1 MANLLDDNDLQ
12 AIFGVQVLKR
22 PDSFLALP
30 TLKATVEHDWPE
42 EMGTDKDLGNPNYE
56 AREFTL
62 SCGLKGSD
70 RADFVSKL
78 SGLFTQIRIEGTHSL
93 YLEWLDA
100 TFTVYYKSMA
110 NFKTVSKLTA
120 GEVYAT
126 FDLVLGE
133 MNPDDNIDPVYL
145 VDDDGAFIIA

>member
-12 AIFGVQVLKR
+12 GIFGVQVLKR

-30 TLKATVEHDWPE
+30 ALKATVEHDWPE
-42 EMGTDKDLGNPNYE
+42 EDGIDKDLGSPKYE
-56 AREFTL
+56 PREFTL
-62 SCGLKGSD
+62 SCGLKGTD

-78 SGLFTQIRIEGTHSL
+78 NGLFTQLRIEGTHSL
-93 YLEWLDA
+93 YLQWLDE
-100 TFTVYYKSMA
+100 TFTVFYKSMA
-110 NFKTVSKLTA
+110 NFKTVSKLTS

-133 MNPDDNIDPVYL
+133 MNPDDNIEPVYL
-145 VDDDGAFIIA
+145 VDDAGAFIIA